1 MLFKQIS
8 KLLDVLVLFLFG
20 YIVFEGGLSFLDFR
34 YHTYNGNV
42 LVTLI
47 NSSSILLLLIL
58 AMFLYYKY
66 LNSKKINF
74 SVSFI
79 FILVSIM
86 LLIYRPNMVNMLI
99 PQKLFESLFN
109 ILNFICYLTI
119 VIIFISGIF
128 KLFTFKFIDKP
139 CNLNKNVA
147 TSFYCVLI
155 SGIYAVVVYLKE
167 GIYLDGDFLSDLYV
181 FNYLFTPLI
190 ITSIIFILSLF
201 KLNKSIVVISI
212 LLFIYVIFC
221 SVVFGIHGVYEFK
234 FPKST
239 CELLFMSLVLIFLG
253 VYLIN
258 ISISSIKMLK

>member
-8 KLLDVLVLFLFG
+8 ILLDVLVLFLFG
-20 YIVFEGGLSFLDFR
+20 YIVFEGGLSFLNF
-34 YHTYNGNV
+34 YHHTYNSNV

-47 NSSSILLLLIL
+47 NCSAVLLLLIL

-74 SVSFI
+74 GISFI

-99 PQKLFESLFN
+99 PQKPLESLLN

-119 VIIFISGIF
+119 VIIFISGIL

-139 CNLNKNVA
+139 CNLNKNVT
-147 TSFYCVLI
+147 TSFYCILI

-167 GIYLDGDFLSDLYV
+167 GLYLDGNFLSDLSA

-190 ITSIIFILSLF
+190 VTSIIFILSLF
-201 KLNKSIVVISI
+201 KLNMSIVIISI
-212 LLFIYVIFC
+212 ILFFYVIFC

-234 FPKST
+234 FPKDT
-239 CELLFMSLVLIFLG
+239 CELRFMSLVLLFLG
-253 VYLIN
+253 VFIDIN
-258 ISISSIKMLK
+258 MNM